1 MTTYI
6 FKIISLLGGLSL
18 FLFGMDVMGK
28 ALERQAGGKLQTIL
42 SKMSGKVWKGF
53 LLGAAVTAVI
63 QSSSA
68 TTVMVVGF
76 VNSGIMTLKQAVGV
90 IMGSN
95 VGTTVT
101 AWILSLSG
109 LEGDSFLIKFFKP
122 STLAPLI
129 GIIGIVL
136 YMGKSEKKR
145 GIGTI
150 CLGFMALM
158 TGMDLMS
165 SSMSFLKTE
174 AWFADLMISFT
185 NPIVGILFG
194 AALTAI
200 IQSSSA
206 SVGILQGLC
215 VTGAVTYGAAIPI
228 ILGQNIGTCVTA
240 MMGAIGANRN
250 ARRTAMVHLL
260 FNVVGVLM
268 FVMIFYGLG
277 LFIDWKFLSDS
288 VQAWDISV
296 IHTGFNLIATAVLL
310 PLNGLLVKL
319 AYAIVPEVK
328 EPEKTELLD
337 ERLLATPAVAVQRAH
352 EIAGQM
358 ANDAAKAMHLAMGL
372 TKKFESGVMEQIVEL
387 EDKTDRYEDALNTY
401 LVKLSGM
408 NLSVHDNRI
417 LNTLLYTVSDIERM
431 ADHAMSIAKAALE
444 MEEKKIEFSNQAKGE
459 LAVLEQAVLDVV
471 DRTITAYASFDLE
484 QAIKIEPQEQ
494 VVDALVREVK
504 SRHVRRLRDGL
515 CTVEYGFVLD
525 DLLTACERTAD
536 HCSGMNLSVHDNR
549 ILNTLLYTVS
559 DIERMADHAMSIAKA
574 ALEMEEKKIEFSNQA
589 KGELAVLEQAVLD
602 VVDRTITA
610 YASFDLEQAIKIEP
624 QEQVVD
630 ALVREVKSRHVRRL
644 RDGLCT
650 VEYGFVLDDLLT
662 ACERTADHCSNIA
675 VEMLQV
681 SEGKLEA
688 HEYLNALKAGEL
700 QESAAFSE
708 RFARYQAQ
716 YAFPEEN

>member
-6 FKIISLLGGLSL
+6 FKIITLLGGLSL

-42 SKMSGKVWKGF
+42 AKMSSNVFKGF
-53 LLGAAVTAVI
+53 LLGLGVTAVI

-95 VGTTVT
+95 IGTTVT

-109 LEGDSFLIKFFKP
+109 LEGDSFLIKLFKP

-129 GIIGIVL
+129 GVIGVVM
-136 YMGKSEKKR
+136 YMGKNEKRR

-158 TGMDLMS
+158 TGMDIMGD
-165 SSMSFLKTE
+165 SMEFLE
-174 AWFADLMISFT
+174 SEPWFAQLMISFS
-185 NPIVGILFG
+185 NPIIGILFG
-194 AALTAI
+194 AVLTAI

-215 VTGAVTYGAAIPI
+215 GTGVVTYGAAIPI
-228 ILGQNIGTCVTA
+228 ILGQNIGTCITA
-240 MMGAIGANRN
+240 IMGAIGANRN

-260 FNVVGVLM
+260 FNVVGVTI
-268 FVMIFYGLG
+268 FVIVFYGLG
-277 LFIDWKFLSDS
+277 LFVDWKFLSDAAA
-288 VQAWDISV
+288 AWDIAV
-296 IHTGFNLIATAVLL
+296 IHTCFNIAATAVLM

-319 AYAIVPEVK
+319 AYIIIPHEYTPQEEA
-328 EPEKTELLD
+328 LLD

-352 EIAGQM
+352 EIAGEM
-358 ANDAAKAMHLAMGL
+358 ASDAAKAMELAMGL
-372 TKKFESGVMEQIVEL
+372 TKHFDGAVLEQVTAL

-401 LVKLSGM
+401 LVKLSAM

-431 ADHAMSIAKAALE
+431 ADHAMAIAKAAQE
-444 MEEKKIEFSNQAKGE
+444 MAEKKIEFSSQARGE
-459 LAVLEQAVLDVV
+459 LAVLEQAVLDIVS
-471 DRTITAYASFDLE
+471 RTVAAYGSFDLGS
-484 QAIKIEPQEQ
+484 AVKIEPQEQ

-515 CTVEYGFVLD
+515 CTVEYGFVL
-525 DLLTACERTAD
+525 E
-536 HCSGMNLSVHDNR
+536 
-549 ILNTLLYTVS
+549 
-559 DIERMADHAMSIAKA
+559 
-574 ALEMEEKKIEFSNQA
+574 
-589 KGELAVLEQAVLD
+589 
-602 VVDRTITA
+602 
-610 YASFDLEQAIKIEP
+610 
-624 QEQVVD
+624 
-630 ALVREVKSRHVRRL
+630 
-644 RDGLCT
+644 
-650 VEYGFVLDDLLT
+650 DLLT

-700 QESAAFSE
+700 HESAAFSE
-708 RFARYQAQ
+708 RFAQYKAQ
-716 YAFPEEN
+716 YAFPEE

>member
-1 MTTYI
+1 MTAYF
-6 FKIISLLGGLSL
+6 FKIITLLGGLSL

-42 SKMSGKVWKGF
+42 AKMSSNVFKGF
-53 LLGAAVTAVI
+53 LLGLGVTAVI

-76 VNSGIMTLKQAVGV
+76 VNSGIMTLNQAVGV

-95 VGTTVT
+95 IGTTVT

-109 LEGDSFLIKFFKP
+109 LEGDSFLIKLFKP

-129 GIIGIVL
+129 GIIGIL
-136 YMGKSEKKR
+136 MYMGKNEKRK

-165 SSMSFLKTE
+165 GSMSFLKSE

-185 NPIVGILFG
+185 NPLLGILFG
-194 AALTAI
+194 AVLTAI

-228 ILGQNIGTCVTA
+228 ILGQNIGTCITA
-240 MMGAIGANRN
+240 IMGAIGANRN

-260 FNVVGVLM
+260 FNVVGAVM
-268 FVMIFYGLG
+268 FAVVFYGLG
-277 LFIDWKFLSDS
+277 MVIEWSFLETS
-288 VQAWDISV
+288 VQAWDISL
-296 IHTGFNLIATAVLL
+296 IHTAFNLVATAVLM
-310 PLNGLLVKL
+310 PMNGLLVKL
-319 AYAIVPEVK
+319 AYLIIPSEGTPQK
-328 EPEKTELLD
+328 EELLD

-352 EIAGQM
+352 EIASDM
-358 ANDAAKAMHLAMGL
+358 AADSAEAIRLAIGL
-372 TKKFESGVMEQIVEL
+372 TKKFDAGIMERIVEL

-408 NLSVHDNRI
+408 NLSVSDNRI
-417 LNTLLYTVSDIERM
+417 LNTLLYSISDIERM
-431 ADHAMSIAKAALE
+431 ADHAMSVAKTALE
-444 MEEKKIEFSNQAKGE
+444 MEEKKIEFSKQARGE
-459 LAVLEQAVLDVV
+459 LAVLEQAVLDIV
-471 DRTITAYASFDLE
+471 DRTIAAYSSFDRE

-515 CTVEYGFVLD
+515 CTVEYGFVL
-525 DLLTACERTAD
+525 E
-536 HCSGMNLSVHDNR
+536 
-549 ILNTLLYTVS
+549 
-559 DIERMADHAMSIAKA
+559 
-574 ALEMEEKKIEFSNQA
+574 
-589 KGELAVLEQAVLD
+589 
-602 VVDRTITA
+602 
-610 YASFDLEQAIKIEP
+610 
-624 QEQVVD
+624 
-630 ALVREVKSRHVRRL
+630 
-644 RDGLCT
+644 
-650 VEYGFVLDDLLT
+650 DLLT
-662 ACERTADHCSNIA
+662 ACERTADHCSNVA

-681 SEGKLEA
+681 AEGKLEA

-700 QESAAFSE
+700 HESAAFSE
-708 RFARYQAQ
+708 RFARYKAQ
-716 YAFPEEN
+716 YAFPEDIN

>member
-6 FKIISLLGGLSL
+6 FKIISLLGGLAL
-18 FLFGMDVMGK
+18 FLFGMDIMGK
-28 ALERQAGGKLQTIL
+28 ALERQAGGKLQTVL
-42 SKMSGKVWKGF
+42 SKMSGKIWKGF

-129 GIIGIVL
+129 GIIGILL
-136 YMGKSEKKR
+136 YMGKSERKK

-150 CLGFMALM
+150 MLGFMALM

-165 SSMSFLKTE
+165 SSMSFLKSE

-194 AALTAI
+194 AVLTAI

-268 FVMIFYGLG
+268 FVVIFYGLG
-277 LFIDWKFLSDS
+277 LFIDWNFLSES

-328 EPEKTELLD
+328 EPEKT
-337 ERLLATPAVAVQRAH
+337 
-352 EIAGQM
+352 
-358 ANDAAKAMHLAMGL
+358 
-372 TKKFESGVMEQIVEL
+372 
-387 EDKTDRYEDALNTY
+387 
-401 LVKLSGM
+401 
-408 NLSVHDNRI
+408 
-417 LNTLLYTVSDIERM
+417 
-431 ADHAMSIAKAALE
+431 
-444 MEEKKIEFSNQAKGE
+444 
-459 LAVLEQAVLDVV
+459 
-471 DRTITAYASFDLE
+471 
-484 QAIKIEPQEQ
+484 
-494 VVDALVREVK
+494 
-504 SRHVRRLRDGL
+504 
-515 CTVEYGFVLD
+515 
-525 DLLTACERTAD
+525 
-536 HCSGMNLSVHDNR
+536 
-549 ILNTLLYTVS
+549 
-559 DIERMADHAMSIAKA
+559 
-574 ALEMEEKKIEFSNQA
+574 
-589 KGELAVLEQAVLD
+589 
-602 VVDRTITA
+602 
-610 YASFDLEQAIKIEP
+610 
-624 QEQVVD
+624 
-630 ALVREVKSRHVRRL
+630 
-644 RDGLCT
+644 
-650 VEYGFVLDDLLT
+650 
-662 ACERTADHCSNIA
+662 
-675 VEMLQV
+675 
-681 SEGKLEA
+681 
-688 HEYLNALKAGEL
+688 
-700 QESAAFSE
+700 
-708 RFARYQAQ
+708 
-716 YAFPEEN
+716 